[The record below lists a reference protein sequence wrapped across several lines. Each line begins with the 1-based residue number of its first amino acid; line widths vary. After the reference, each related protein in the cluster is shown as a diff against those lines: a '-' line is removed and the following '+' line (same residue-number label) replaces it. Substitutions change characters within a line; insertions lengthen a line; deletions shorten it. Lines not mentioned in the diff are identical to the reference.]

1 MLPSEIGEIL
11 GVDCIVSGS
20 FETSKPMSDAAAVA
34 VGVLLS
40 GIGSTQTTV
49 CNMDFYDTRDDEL
62 IVNYNKKVS
71 GGLGSDAQNLINV
84 LMRKGTRRIPYTK

>member
-1 MLPSEIGEIL
+1 
-11 GVDCIVSGS
+11 
-20 FETSKPMSDAAAVA
+20 MSDAAAVA

>member
-1 MLPSEIGEIL
+1 
-11 GVDCIVSGS
+11 
-20 FETSKPMSDAAAVA
+20 
-34 VGVLLS
+34 
-40 GIGSTQTTV
+40 
-49 CNMDFYDTRDDEL
+49 MDFYDTRDDEL